1 VIALRLTDAQVRAV
15 MNERID
21 RINHRILKVLTSG
34 LVMTVAGVIAAWAFL
49 RWAGV
54 IK

>member
-1 VIALRLTDAQVRAV
+1 MRLTDAQVRAV
-15 MNERID
+15 MDERID

-34 LVMTVAGVIAAWAFL
+34 LVMTIAGTIAAWAFL
-49 RWAGV
+49 SWAGW